1 MSNMR
6 RRITIPIAIVLAVS
20 SVPLLT
26 GCFGNPLQGVVN
38 AATGGKVNLGGG
50 GGTGSLPSDFPSSV
64 PVYKGKIDSALGLGS
79 GKKEIWNVTVELG
92 SSDQTSSIKSA
103 LTGAGFKLDES
114 GTVGPDGGSIVADNK
129 TYGVLVVISKDS
141 SKSTWIANYTVTPDT
156 SSD

>member
-1 MSNMR
+1 MSTMR

-20 SVPLLT
+20 TVPLLT
-26 GCFGNPLQGVVN
+26 ACFGNPLQGVVN

-50 GGTGSLPSDFPSSV
+50 SGSLPSDFPSSV

-103 LTGAGFKLDES
+103 LTGAGFKVDES

-156 SSD
+156 SSN